1 MNKNLKK
8 ILSIFMA
15 LAIIVGIVVPT
26 AYEAKSEKEMET
38 VNVNVGNE
46 YKETLIYNGDSY
58 ETGIFGDDLIS
69 TSPIYL
75 EGKTRKPIDET
86 VYISEYI
93 EISKL
98 VEKALAMQSNAN
110 YDLANTIISLAAED
124 GFGIEKKYS
133 ELVNMDKQNP
143 NLTYIKDFSKN
154 NFKGGTAFDGV
165 LAIKYIK
172 AKTGEELDINNV
184 STNGALRYFGGV
196 NQAVNSYDEIANLGK
211 DSPSGI
217 TKIVITP
224 AVK

>member
-8 ILSIFMA
+8 VLSGFMA
-15 LAIIVGIVVPT
+15 LAIIVGIGVPT
-26 AYEAKSEKEMET
+26 ASYAKSEEAVEI
-38 VNVNVGNE
+38 VNVYVGNDKVDTIR
-46 YKETLIYNGDSY
+46 YYSGSY
-58 ETGIFGDDLIS
+58 ESDNFSDDLIS

-98 VEKALAMQSNAN
+98 VEKALAIQSNAD
-110 YDLANTIISLAAED
+110 YDLANTMVSLTADD

-133 ELVNMDKQNP
+133 ELVNMDAQNP
-143 NLTYIKDFSKN
+143 NLTYIKDFSKD

-165 LAIKYIK
+165 LAIKYTK
-172 AKTGEELDINNV
+172 AKTGEALDLNAV

-196 NQAVNSYDEIANLGK
+196 NQAANTYDDIANLGK

-217 TKIVITP
+217 TNIVITP